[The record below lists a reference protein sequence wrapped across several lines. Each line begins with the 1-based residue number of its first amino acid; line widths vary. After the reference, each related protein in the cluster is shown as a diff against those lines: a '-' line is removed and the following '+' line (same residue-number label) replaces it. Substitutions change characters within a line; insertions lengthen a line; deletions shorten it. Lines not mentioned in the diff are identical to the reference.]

1 MNRSYLFLITLLA
14 IIAVAIGAFAFYK
27 TLASKP
33 AAPATPP
40 PPPPP
45 PLPPPPPAQRLPP
58 APPPTQEVTPSADIS
73 SSKNPLPLTIA
84 SPQDNSVVTTP
95 RITVSGTTA
104 PGADVSVNE
113 KDLLANSAGK
123 FTTTL
128 TLEEGQNYILATAA
142 SETGFAAWEGTIA
155 YEPPT

>member
-40 PPPPP
+40 PPLQS
-45 PLPPPPPAQRLPP
+45 LPPT
-58 APPPTQEVTPSADIS
+58 PPPTQEVTPSADIN
-73 SSKNPLPLTIA
+73 SSKNTLPLTIA

-128 TLEEGQNYILATAA
+128 TLEEGQNYILVTAA